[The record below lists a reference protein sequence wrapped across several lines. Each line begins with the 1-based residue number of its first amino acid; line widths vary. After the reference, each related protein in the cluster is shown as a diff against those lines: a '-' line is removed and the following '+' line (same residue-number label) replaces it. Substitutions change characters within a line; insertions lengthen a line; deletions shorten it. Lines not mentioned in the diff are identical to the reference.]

1 MIDNVDTSMKPM
13 GAFTSSATPLDAAAA
28 AALEFS
34 VSILQVS
41 NAGVW
46 VPWVEDRYWR
56 IRQVIMGPE

>member
-1 MIDNVDTSMKPM
+1 MMIDTVDTSMNPM

-41 NAGVW
+41 NAGV
-46 VPWVEDRYWR
+46 
-56 IRQVIMGPE
+56 